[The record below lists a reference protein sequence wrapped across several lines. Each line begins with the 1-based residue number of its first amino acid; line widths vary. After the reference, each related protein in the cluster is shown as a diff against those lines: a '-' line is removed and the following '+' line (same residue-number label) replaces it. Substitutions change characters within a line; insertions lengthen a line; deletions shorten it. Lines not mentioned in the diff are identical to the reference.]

1 MKERPITVLIAAAA
15 PEDRAS
21 MRDAL
26 ARDSADRY
34 VVIEA
39 ESGFRA
45 LELRR
50 ARKPD
55 CLILDHDLPDL
66 SALEALKKIAAEE
79 GTTAC
84 AVVVLV
90 GSGDTRLAVEAME
103 SGAHCW
109 LEKNRAGGE
118 ELLRAVSDAIE
129 KAERRWASE
138 HERMTVGAARLA
150 AKAAAGSAAGSR
162 PERADSMRAE
172 EQLRLLKT
180 AIEQS
185 NEPVMIMTA
194 QFDPAGPRIVY
205 VNSAFTKMTG
215 YAREEVIGKTPRIL
229 DGPKTDRAVLDRL
242 RKDCAAGKVF
252 YGETIK
258 YRKDG
263 SEFHLEWTAGP
274 MRNERGEVT
283 HIVATQRDVTERRRI
298 EEALRRSEVEFRS
311 LFELSAI
318 GMAQCSRDFKY
329 FRVNRKFCQ
338 MLGYSEQELLRLTFL
353 DITHPDDREVSA
365 VQVSAGFAGEL
376 AGSYLEKRYVRKDGE
391 IIWALVNW
399 AIIPDAEG
407 RPLHTVASVQDITAR
422 KQAEEALRESEAKHA
437 SEAKT
442 MRDLYDSSARLQS
455 APDLHV
461 ALDEILQSSIRL
473 MRADFGNVQ
482 LYDAERQ
489 VLRLAALHGFDEPFV
504 ETFRV
509 VGADDDTACG
519 RALRGGTRAVIE
531 DVERDELY
539 APYRKAAAAAGY
551 RGVQSTPLY
560 DRDGSLLGV
569 LSTHWRAPHQPSE
582 QDLLTLDL
590 YARQAINFIIRARAE
605 EASRESERRTQ
616 EHAAELA
623 DLHRR
628 KDEFLAMLSHELRN
642 PLSPI
647 LNAAHILRLQKDE
660 NPLQQQARAVIERQV
675 DQLSRL
681 VNDLLEVS
689 RVITGTIRLR
699 PERLDVRGVVEQALE
714 SARPLIDQ
722 RRHQLFASL
731 PAEPIWLEGDVA
743 RLEQVV
749 VNLLN
754 NAAKYTNEGGKIW
767 VDLRPEGDEVALRVR
782 DTGVGISP
790 ELLPRVFDL
799 FTQADR
805 TPDRS
810 QGGLGIGLSL
820 TQRLVELHRGKIEAH
835 SAGLGQGSE
844 FIVRLPVLPP
854 SEMGTDTTST
864 GTAKQAARDWR
875 VLVVD
880 DNVDAAN
887 MIAMTLQLFGHQTE
901 TVYSAQSAL
910 ETAVECR
917 PDFVVLD
924 IGLPGM
930 DGYEVARRLRQIPEL
945 KDTRLIA
952 ATGYG
957 QDADR
962 QRSEE
967 AGFDYHLVK
976 PIDPE
981 KLQTVLEML
990 GRQTDSA
997 KRGGRIQE

>member
-1 MKERPITVLIAAAA
+1 MKERPITVLIASAA
-15 PEDRAS
+15 PEDRAA

-26 ARDSADRY
+26 ARDPAPRY

-50 ARKPD
+50 AQRPD

-66 SALEALKKIAAEE
+66 SALEALKKLAAED
-79 GTTAC
+79 GATAC

-90 GSGDTRLAVEAME
+90 GAGDVRLAVEAMKG
-103 SGAHCW
+103 GAHGC
-109 LEKNRAGGE
+109 LEKNRASGE
-118 ELLRAVSDAIE
+118 ELLRAVSDAFE
-129 KAERRWASE
+129 EAERRRWVAE
-138 HERMTVGAARLA
+138 PERTTVGAARLA
-150 AKAAAGSAAGSR
+150 AKAAVATGSAAGS
-162 PERADSMRAE
+162 PHERAVHKQAE
-172 EQLRLLKT
+172 ERLLLLKT

-185 NEPVMIMTA
+185 NESVMIMAA
-194 QFDPAGPRIVY
+194 QLDPPGPRIVY

-215 YAREEVIGKTPRIL
+215 YAREEVIGKTPRIMA
-229 DGPKTDRAVLDRL
+229 GPKTDRAVLDRL
-242 RKDCAAGKVF
+242 RKDCVAGKVF
-252 YGETIK
+252 HGETIK

-274 MRNERGEVT
+274 VRNERGEVT

-298 EEALRRSEVEFRS
+298 EEAMRRSEVEFRS

-318 GMAQCSRDFKY
+318 GMAQVSPDFKY

-338 MLGYSEQELLRLTFL
+338 LLGYSEQELLRLTFL
-353 DITHPDDREVSA
+353 DITHPDDREVSEA
-365 VQVSAGFAGEL
+365 QVSAGFAGEL
-376 AGSYLEKRYVRKDGE
+376 AGAHLEKRYVRKDGE

-399 AIIPDAEG
+399 AIIHDAEG

-422 KQAEEALRESEAKHA
+422 KRAEEALRESEARHA

-442 MRDLYDSSARLQS
+442 MRDLYDSSARLQT
-455 APDLHV
+455 APDLNA
-461 ALDEILQSSIRL
+461 ALEEILQSSIRL
-473 MRADFGNVQ
+473 MRADFGNIQ
-482 LYDAERQ
+482 LYDAERK
-489 VLRLAALHGFDEPFV
+489 VLRLAALHGFGEPFV
-504 ETFRV
+504 ETFPV

-519 RALRGGTRAVIE
+519 RALRGGTRVLIE
-531 DVERDELY
+531 DVERDALY

-560 DRDGSLLGV
+560 DREGALLGV

-647 LNAAHILRLQKDE
+647 LSAAHILRLQKDE

-689 RVITGTIRLR
+689 RVITGTIQLH
-699 PERLDVRGVVEQALE
+699 PERLDIRGVVEQAVE

-722 RRHQLFASL
+722 RRHQLFISL
-731 PAEPIWLEGDVA
+731 PTEPVWLEADA
-743 RLEQVV
+743 SRLEQVV

-767 VDLRPEGDEVALRVR
+767 VNLQPEGAEVTLRVR
-782 DTGVGISP
+782 DTGVGIAP
-790 ELLPRVFDL
+790 ELLSRIFDL

-805 TPDRS
+805 SLDRS

-820 TQRLVELHRGKIEAH
+820 TQRLVELHHGKIEAH

-844 FIVRLPVLPP
+844 FIVRLPVLLP
-854 SEMGTDTTST
+854 SETGTDLISA
-864 GTAKQAARDWR
+864 GTAKQAARRWR

-887 MIAMTLQLFGHQTE
+887 MIAMMLQLYGHQTE
-901 TVYSAQSAL
+901 TVYSAQGAL
-910 ETAVECR
+910 ETAVEYR

-981 KLQTVLEML
+981 KLQTVLEL
-990 GRQTDSA
+990 LARQPHSA
-997 KRGGRIQE
+997 K

>member
-1 MKERPITVLIAAAA
+1 MKELSITVLIAAAA
-15 PEDRAS
+15 PEDRAA
-21 MRDAL
+21 MRNAL
-26 ARDSADRY
+26 ARDPAGRY

-66 SALEALKKIAAEE
+66 SALEALKKLAAEK
-79 GTTAC
+79 GATAC

-90 GSGDTRLAVEAME
+90 GSGDMRLAVEAME

-129 KAERRWASE
+129 KAEWRWASE
-138 HERMTVGAARLA
+138 HERMTVGASRLA
-150 AKAAAGSAAGSR
+150 AKAAAGSAAVSR
-162 PERADSMRAE
+162 PERADHKRAE

-185 NEPVMIMTA
+185 NESVMIMTA
-194 QFDPAGPRIVY
+194 QLDPPDPRIVY
-205 VNSAFTKMTG
+205 VNLAFTKMTG

-252 YGETIK
+252 QGVTIK

-274 MRNERGEVT
+274 VRNERGEVT
-283 HIVATQRDVTERRRI
+283 HIVSTQRDVTERRRI

-353 DITHPDDREVSA
+353 DVTHPDDRGVSA
-365 VQVSAGFAGEL
+365 VQVTAGFAGEL
-376 AGSYLEKRYVRKDGE
+376 AGSHLEKRYVRKDGE

-422 KQAEEALRESEAKHA
+422 KRAEKALRESEAKHA

-442 MRDLYDSSARLQS
+442 MRDLYDSSARLQT

-461 ALDEILQSSIRL
+461 ALEEILQSSIRL

-482 LYDAERQ
+482 LYDAERK

-509 VGADDDTACG
+509 VGTDDNAAYG
-519 RALRGGTRAVIE
+519 RAIRTGKRVMIE
-531 DVERDELY
+531 DVEQDGLFT
-539 APYRKAAAAAGY
+539 PYRKAAAAAGY
-551 RGVQSTPLY
+551 RSVQSTPLY
-560 DRDGSLLGV
+560 DREGALLGV
-569 LSTHWRAPHQPSE
+569 LSTHWRAPHRPSE

-681 VNDLLEVS
+681 INDLLEVS

-699 PERLDVRGVVEQALE
+699 PERLDIRGVVEQAVE

-722 RRHQLFASL
+722 RRHQLFVSL
-731 PAEPIWLEGDVA
+731 PAEPVWLEGDAA

-754 NAAKYTNEGGKIW
+754 NAAKYTLDGGKIW
-767 VDLRPEGDEVALRVR
+767 VDLQPKGGEVTLRVR
-782 DTGVGISP
+782 DTGVGIAP

-854 SEMGTDTTST
+854 SEGGEDMTSA
-864 GTAKQAARDWR
+864 GTARQVARGWR

-887 MIAMTLQLFGHQTE
+887 MIDMMLQHFGHQTE

-910 ETAVECR
+910 EMAVEYR

-962 QRSEE
+962 QRAEE

-981 KLQTVLEML
+981 KLQTVLELL
-990 GRQTDSA
+990 GRPPRSS
-997 KRGGRIQE
+997 K

>member
-15 PEDRAS
+15 PEDRAA

-26 ARDSADRY
+26 ARDPADHY
-34 VVIEA
+34 VIIEA

-50 ARKPD
+50 AWKPD

-66 SALEALKKIAAEE
+66 SALDALKKLAAEE
-79 GTTAC
+79 GAPAC

-90 GSGDTRLAVEAME
+90 GSGDMRLAVEAME
-103 SGAHCW
+103 NGAHYW

-150 AKAAAGSAAGSR
+150 AKAAAGNAAGSR
-162 PERADSMRAE
+162 PERADSKRAE
-172 EQLRLLKT
+172 GQLRLLKT

-185 NEPVMIMTA
+185 NESVMIMTA
-194 QFDPAGPRIVY
+194 QLDPPGPRIVY
-205 VNSAFTKMTG
+205 VNSAFTKLTG
-215 YAREEVIGKTPRIL
+215 YAREEVIGKTPHIL
-229 DGPKTDRAVLDRL
+229 GGPKTDRAVLDRL
-242 RKDCAAGKVF
+242 HKDCAAGKVF
-252 YGETIK
+252 QGETIK

-263 SEFHLEWTAGP
+263 SEFHMEWTAGP
-274 MRNERGEVT
+274 VRNERGEVT

-353 DITHPDDREVSA
+353 DVTHPDDRDVSA
-365 VQVSAGFAGEL
+365 IQVSAGFAGEL

-399 AIIPDAEG
+399 VIIPDAEG

-422 KQAEEALRESEAKHA
+422 KQAEEALRESESKHA

-482 LYDAERQ
+482 LYDAERK
-489 VLRLAALHGFDEPFV
+489 VLRLAALHGFDERLV

-560 DRDGSLLGV
+560 DREGALLGV
-569 LSTHWRAPHQPSE
+569 LSTHWRAPHRPSE

-616 EHAAELA
+616 EHSAELA

-647 LNAAHILRLQKDE
+647 LNAARILRLQKDE

-722 RRHQLFASL
+722 RRHQFIVSL
-731 PAEPIWLEGDVA
+731 PSEPVWLEGDVA

-782 DTGVGISP
+782 DTGVGIAP

-820 TQRLVELHRGKIEAH
+820 TQKLVELHRGKIEAH

-864 GTAKQAARDWR
+864 ATAKQAARDWR
-875 VLVVD
+875 ILVVD

-930 DGYEVARRLRQIPEL
+930 DGYEVARRLRQIPQL

-962 QRSEE
+962 QRSEK

-997 KRGGRIQE
+997 K

>member
-15 PEDRAS
+15 SEDRAA

-26 ARDSADRY
+26 SCDPADRY
-34 VVIEA
+34 VIIEA

-66 SALEALKKIAAEE
+66 SALEALKKLAAEE
-79 GTTAC
+79 GEPTC
-84 AVVVLV
+84 AVVALV
-90 GSGDTRLAVEAME
+90 TEGDVRLAAEAME
-103 SGAHCW
+103 SGAHGC

-118 ELLRAVSDAIE
+118 ELLRAVSRAIE
-129 KAERRWASE
+129 YAGRRLGAEP
-138 HERMTVGAARLA
+138 ERVMVNEEQWF
-150 AKAAAGSAAGSR
+150 AKAAAATGGAAGSR
-162 PERADSMRAE
+162 PGRADHQRAE
-172 EQLRLLKT
+172 EQVRLLKT

-185 NEPVMIMTA
+185 NESVMIMTA
-194 QFDPAGPRIVY
+194 QLDPPGPRIVY

-215 YAREEVIGKTPRIL
+215 HAREEVIGKTPRIL
-229 DGPKTDRAVLDRL
+229 DGPKTDPAVLDRL
-242 RKDCAAGKVF
+242 LKDCAAGKVF
-252 YGETIK
+252 HGETIK

-274 MRNERGEVT
+274 VRKERGKVT
-283 HIVATQRDVTERRRI
+283 HIVATLRDVTERRRI

-318 GMAQCSRDFKY
+318 GMAQCSPDFKY

-353 DITHPDDREVSA
+353 DVNHPDDRELSA
-365 VQVSAGFAGEL
+365 AQVSAGFAGEL
-376 AGSYLEKRYVRKDGE
+376 AGAHLEKRYVRKDGE

-399 AIIPDAEG
+399 AIIPDADG

-422 KQAEEALRESEAKHA
+422 KRAEEAL
-437 SEAKT
+437 
-442 MRDLYDSSARLQS
+442 
-455 APDLHV
+455 
-461 ALDEILQSSIRL
+461 
-473 MRADFGNVQ
+473 
-482 LYDAERQ
+482 
-489 VLRLAALHGFDEPFV
+489 
-504 ETFRV
+504 
-509 VGADDDTACG
+509 
-519 RALRGGTRAVIE
+519 
-531 DVERDELY
+531 
-539 APYRKAAAAAGY
+539 
-551 RGVQSTPLY
+551 
-560 DRDGSLLGV
+560 
-569 LSTHWRAPHQPSE
+569 
-582 QDLLTLDL
+582 
-590 YARQAINFIIRARAE
+590 
-605 EASRESERRTQ
+605 RESERRTQ

-660 NPLQQQARAVIERQV
+660 NPLQQQARGVIERQV
-675 DQLSRL
+675 NQLSRL

-699 PERLDVRGVVEQALE
+699 PERLDVRGVVEQAVE
-714 SARPLIDQ
+714 SASPLIDQ
-722 RRHQLFASL
+722 RGHQLLISL
-731 PAEPIWLEGDVA
+731 PAEPVWLDGDAA

-749 VNLLN
+749 INLLN
-754 NAAKYTNEGGKIW
+754 NAAKYTHDGGMIW
-767 VDLRPEGDEVALRVR
+767 VNLQPEGDQVTLRVR
-782 DTGVGISP
+782 DTGVGIAP
-790 ELLPRVFDL
+790 ELLPHIFDL

-805 TPDRS
+805 SLDRS

-820 TQRLVELHRGKIEAH
+820 TQRLVELHHGEIEAH

-844 FIVRLPVLPP
+844 FIVRLPVLRT
-854 SEMGTDTTST
+854 SEMETDMTST
-864 GTAKQAARDWR
+864 GTSKQAAQGWR
-875 VLVVD
+875 ILVVD

-887 MIAMTLQLFGHQTE
+887 MIAMMLRLFGHHAE
-901 TVYSAQSAL
+901 TVYSAKSAL
-910 ETAVECR
+910 EMAVEYR

-945 KDTRLIA
+945 KDTPLIA

-981 KLQTVLEML
+981 KLQTVLELL
-990 GRQTDSA
+990 GRLPRSA
-997 KRGGRIQE
+997 K

>member
-15 PEDRAS
+15 PEDRAA

-26 ARDSADRY
+26 ARDPAERH

-39 ESGFRA
+39 ESGLRA
-45 LELRR
+45 LELHR
-50 ARKPD
+50 AQRPD
-55 CLILDHDLPDL
+55 CLILDHHLPDFP
-66 SALEALKKIAAEE
+66 ALEALKKLAAEE
-79 GTTAC
+79 GATAC

-90 GSGDTRLAVEAME
+90 GSGDLRLAAEAME
-103 SGAHCW
+103 SGAHGW
-109 LEKNRAGGE
+109 LEKDRAGGE

-129 KAERRWASE
+129 EDERRRWVAE
-138 HERMTVGAARLA
+138 QERTTVGAARLA
-150 AKAAAGSAAGSR
+150 AKAAVATGGAADSR
-162 PERADSMRAE
+162 PGRADHEQAE

-185 NEPVMIMTA
+185 NESVMIMTA
-194 QFDPAGPRIVY
+194 QPDPPGPRIVY

-229 DGPKTDRAVLDRL
+229 DGPKTDPAVLDRL

-252 YGETIK
+252 NGETIK

-274 MRNERGEVT
+274 VRKERGEVT

-318 GMAQCSRDFKY
+318 GMAQVSRDFKY

-338 MLGYSEQELLRLTFL
+338 LLGYSEQELLRLTFL

-365 VQVSAGFAGEL
+365 EQVSAGFAGEL
-376 AGSYLEKRYVRKDGE
+376 AGAHLEKRYVRKDGE

-407 RPLHTVASVQDITAR
+407 RPMHTVASVQDITAR
-422 KQAEEALRESEAKHA
+422 KRAEEAL
-437 SEAKT
+437 
-442 MRDLYDSSARLQS
+442 
-455 APDLHV
+455 
-461 ALDEILQSSIRL
+461 
-473 MRADFGNVQ
+473 
-482 LYDAERQ
+482 
-489 VLRLAALHGFDEPFV
+489 
-504 ETFRV
+504 
-509 VGADDDTACG
+509 
-519 RALRGGTRAVIE
+519 
-531 DVERDELY
+531 
-539 APYRKAAAAAGY
+539 
-551 RGVQSTPLY
+551 
-560 DRDGSLLGV
+560 
-569 LSTHWRAPHQPSE
+569 
-582 QDLLTLDL
+582 
-590 YARQAINFIIRARAE
+590 
-605 EASRESERRTQ
+605 RESERRTQ

-699 PERLDVRGVVEQALE
+699 PERLDVRGVVEQAVE
-714 SARPLIDQ
+714 SARPLVDQ
-722 RRHQLFASL
+722 RGHRLFVSL
-731 PAEPIWLEGDVA
+731 PSEAVWLEGDVA

-754 NAAKYTNEGGKIW
+754 NAAKYTNEGGNIW
-767 VDLRPEGDEVALRVR
+767 VNLRPEGDEVALRVR
-782 DTGVGISP
+782 DTGVGIAP

-820 TQRLVELHRGKIEAH
+820 TQRLVELHRGRIEAH
-835 SAGLGQGSE
+835 SAGPGQGSE
-844 FIVRLPVLPP
+844 FIVRLPVLRA
-854 SEMGTDTTST
+854 SEMGTDTTSA
-864 GTAKQAARDWR
+864 GTAKRAARDWR

-887 MIAMTLQLFGHQTE
+887 MIAMMLQLFGHRTE

-910 ETAVECR
+910 DMAVEYR

-930 DGYEVARRLRQIPEL
+930 DGYEVARRLRQTPEL
-945 KDTRLIA
+945 KDIRLIA

-990 GRQTDSA
+990 GRQPHSA
-997 KRGGRIQE
+997 K

>member
-15 PEDRAS
+15 PEDRAA

-26 ARDSADRY
+26 ARDPADRY
-34 VVIEA
+34 VVIEV

-55 CLILDHDLPDL
+55 CLILDRDLPDL
-66 SALEALKKIAAEE
+66 SALEALQKLAAEE
-79 GTTAC
+79 GATAC

-90 GSGDTRLAVEAME
+90 GAGDERLPVEAME
-103 SGAHCW
+103 SGAHGC
-109 LEKNRAGGE
+109 LEKNRASGE

-129 KAERRWASE
+129 KAERRRASE

-150 AKAAAGSAAGSR
+150 ARAAAAGSAAGSR
-162 PERADSMRAE
+162 TERADHKRAE

-185 NEPVMIMTA
+185 HESVMIMTA
-194 QFDPAGPRIVY
+194 QLDPPGPRIVY

-229 DGPKTDRAVLDRL
+229 DGPKTDPAVLDRL

-252 YGETIK
+252 HGETIK
-258 YRKDG
+258 YRKGG
-263 SEFHLEWTAGP
+263 SEFQLEWTAGP
-274 MRNERGEVT
+274 VRDERGEVT

-311 LFELSAI
+311 LFELSTI
-318 GMAQCSRDFKY
+318 GMAQCSPDFKY

-353 DITHPDDREVSA
+353 DVTHPDDREVSA
-365 VQVSAGFAGEL
+365 TQVSAGFAGEL
-376 AGSYLEKRYVRKDGE
+376 AGSHLEKRYVRKDGE

-422 KQAEEALRESEAKHA
+422 KRAEEALRESEAKHA

-442 MRDLYDSSARLQS
+442 MRDLYDSSARLQT
-455 APDLHV
+455 APDLQA
-461 ALDEILQSSIRL
+461 ALEEILQSSIHL
-473 MRADFGNVQ
+473 MRADFGAIQ
-482 LYDAERQ
+482 LYDAGRK
-489 VLRLAALHGFDEPFV
+489 VLRLAALYGFDEPFV

-531 DVERDELY
+531 DVERDDLY

-560 DRDGSLLGV
+560 DREGALLGV
-569 LSTHWRAPHQPSE
+569 LSTYWRAPHRPSE
-582 QDLLTLDL
+582 QELLTLDL

-689 RVITGTIRLR
+689 RVITGTIPLR

-722 RRHQLFASL
+722 RRHQLFVSL
-731 PAEPIWLEGDVA
+731 PAEPVWLEGDLA

-754 NAAKYTNEGGKIW
+754 NAAKYTNEGGMIW
-767 VDLRPEGDEVALRVR
+767 VDLRPEGNEVALRVR

-820 TQRLVELHRGKIEAH
+820 TQRLVELHRGRIEAH

-864 GTAKQAARDWR
+864 GTAKQAARGWR

-887 MIAMTLQLFGHQTE
+887 MIAMMLRLFGHQTE
-901 TVYSAQSAL
+901 TVYSAHSAL
-910 ETAVECR
+910 EMAVEYR

-945 KDTRLIA
+945 KDTPLIA

-981 KLQTVLEML
+981 KLQMVLETL
-990 GRQTDSA
+990 GRQPHSA
-997 KRGGRIQE
+997 K

>member
-15 PEDRAS
+15 PEDRAAIHDALA
-21 MRDAL
+21 DAL
-26 ARDSADRY
+26 ARDPPDRY
-34 VVIEA
+34 VIIEA

-66 SALEALKKIAAEE
+66 SALEALKKLAAEE
-79 GTTAC
+79 GAPTC
-84 AVVVLV
+84 AVVALV
-90 GSGDTRLAVEAME
+90 GEGDVRLAAEAME
-103 SGAHCW
+103 SGAHGC
-109 LEKNRAGGE
+109 LEKNRAEGE
-118 ELLRAVSDAIE
+118 ELLRAVSRAIE
-129 KAERRWASE
+129 NAGRRQGAEP
-138 HERMTVGAARLA
+138 ERVMVGAEQWF
-150 AKAAAGSAAGSR
+150 AKAAAATSGVAGSR
-162 PERADSMRAE
+162 PERADHNRAE
-172 EQLRLLKT
+172 EQLRLLKP

-185 NEPVMIMTA
+185 NESVMIMTA
-194 QFDPAGPRIVY
+194 QLDPSGPRIVY

-215 YAREEVIGKTPRIL
+215 YAREEVIGKTPRIF
-229 DGPKTDRAVLDRL
+229 DGPKTDREVLDRL
-242 RKDCAAGKVF
+242 RKDCVAGKVF
-252 YGETIK
+252 HGETIK

-263 SEFHLEWTAGP
+263 SEFYMEWNAGP
-274 MRNERGEVT
+274 VRNERGEVT
-283 HIVATQRDVTERRRI
+283 HIVATQRDVTERLRI
-298 EEALRRSEVEFRS
+298 EEALRRSEVGFRS
-311 LFELSAI
+311 MFELSAI
-318 GMAQCSRDFKY
+318 GMAQVSPDYKY

-338 MLGYSEQELLRLTFL
+338 MLGYSEEELLRLTFL

-365 VQVSAGFAGEL
+365 AQVAAGYAGEL
-376 AGSYLEKRYVRKDGE
+376 TESRLEKRYVRKDGE

-399 AIIPDAEG
+399 AIVPDAEG

-422 KQAEEALRESEAKHA
+422 KRAEEALRESEAKHA

-442 MRDLYDSSARLQS
+442 MRYLYDSSARLQT
-455 APDLHV
+455 APDLNA
-461 ALDEILQSSIRL
+461 ALVEILQSCIRL

-482 LYDAERQ
+482 LYDAERK

-509 VGADDDTACG
+509 VSADDDTACG
-519 RALRGGTRAVIE
+519 RSIRTGKRVMIE
-531 DVERDELY
+531 DVEQDELF
-539 APYRKAAAAAGY
+539 APYRKFAAAAEY
-551 RGVQSTPLY
+551 RSVQSTPLY
-560 DRDGSLLGV
+560 DREGALLGV
-569 LSTHWRAPHQPSE
+569 MSTHWREPHRPSE

-605 EASRESERRTQ
+605 AASRESERRTQ

-647 LNAAHILRLQKDE
+647 MNAAHILRLQKDE
-660 NPLQQQARAVIERQV
+660 TPLQQQARAVIERQV

-699 PERLDVRGVVEQALE
+699 PERLDIRGAVEHALE

-722 RRHQLFASL
+722 RRHQLFVSL
-731 PAEPIWLEGDVA
+731 PAEPVWLDGDAA

-767 VDLRPEGDEVALRVR
+767 VNMRPEGGEVALRVR
-782 DTGVGISP
+782 DTGVGIAP

-820 TQRLVELHRGKIEAH
+820 TQRLVELHRGTIEAH

-864 GTAKQAARDWR
+864 GTAKQAARGWR

-887 MIAMTLQLFGHQTE
+887 MIAMMLQLYGHQTE
-901 TVYSAQSAL
+901 TVYSAQRAL
-910 ETAVECR
+910 EMAVEYR
-917 PDFVVLD
+917 PDFVALD

-981 KLQTVLEML
+981 KLEEVLEL
-990 GRQTDSA
+990 LSKHPHSA
-997 KRGGRIQE
+997 K